1 MRRVFVGFLFFLLS
15 LTQLAFAQN
24 ITGAADDL
32 PFDFILRRDFN
43 DVGWFLRPQG
53 TTQSIGGQISATS
66 NLLKGQESVSAD
78 AVAAAVYRFNGNH
91 DPFIGIAVAPFVQL
105 DGTNQFPSES
115 AAFATNDTVTPG
127 GLIEL
132 GTKHFGGE
140 SYFRVRD
147 GEVFAPQGIA
157 SNSFV
162 AEWIPSFPDLYI
174 HNPIHNVAGLF
185 NIGFDPELMIQ
196 YDALNW
202 GPNKYLLFA
211 TSNSALRIGPEAVF
225 WFGLQPSEL
234 KYSAFF
240 NNIVKTTFLGITYH
254 ASEDTDSG
262 RKYSWVLAT
271 LTHNFTPDGAY
282 AISASYGYGNAEQTA
297 NPTSQVKVSFSAKF

>member
-1 MRRVFVGFLFFLLS
+1 MGRIFAGALFFLFS
-15 LTQLAFAQN
+15 FTQLTLAQE
-24 ITGAADDL
+24 GAPCA
-32 PFDFILRRDFN
+32 PQFDFLLRRDFN
-43 DVGWFLRPQG
+43 DVGWFLCPQG
-53 TTQSIGGQISATS
+53 PPQSIGGQISATS
-66 NLLKGQESVSAD
+66 NLLKGQESLSAD
-78 AVAAAVYRFNGNH
+78 AVAAAVYRVTGNH
-91 DPFIGIAVAPFVQL
+91 APFVGVALAPFVQL

-115 AAFATNDTVTPG
+115 AAFATNDTITPG

-132 GTKHFGGE
+132 GTTHFGGE
-140 SYFRVRD
+140 SFFRIRD

-174 HNPIHNVAGLF
+174 HYPIHNIAGLF
-185 NIGFDPELMIQ
+185 NMDFDPELMVQ
-196 YDALNW
+196 YDELNW

-211 TSNSALRIGPEAVF
+211 TNNSALRIGPEAVM
-225 WFGLQPSEL
+225 WLDVAPSL
-234 KYSAFF
+234 KYPAFLNDLF
-240 NNIVKTTFLGITYH
+240 KSTFLGVTYH

-297 NPTSQVKVSFSAKF
+297 IPTSQVKISFSAKF